1 MVIKRERIV
10 RLALQNQL
18 AVNLPQSRPALLLD
32 KLLRAQTGQ
41 SQVHDHSGLAA

>member
-18 AVNLPQSRPALLLD
+18 AVNLSQSRPALLLD
-32 KLLRAQTGQ
+32 KLLRAKTGQ
-41 SQVHDHSGLAA
+41 SQVHDHSGLAT

>member
-18 AVNLPQSRPALLLD
+18 EVNLSRTRPALLLD
-32 KLLRAQTGQ
+32 KLLRAKIG
-41 SQVHDHSGLAA
+41 SSPVHGNSDLAA